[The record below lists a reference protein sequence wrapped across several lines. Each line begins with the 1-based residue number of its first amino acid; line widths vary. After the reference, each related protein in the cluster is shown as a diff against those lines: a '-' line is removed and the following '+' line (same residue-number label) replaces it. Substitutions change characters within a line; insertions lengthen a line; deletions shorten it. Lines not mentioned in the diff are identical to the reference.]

1 MEADLNGDCVRQTF
15 VDKEVPVNASLP
27 IMIIS
32 QMFFLFQ
39 RDDILDIQALSNGI
53 SVSSSH
59 LSMPSRGIN
68 SPPK

>member
-32 QMFFLFQ
+32 QMFFLFM
-39 RDDILDIQALSNGI
+39 RDDILDIQALEQRNQRF
-53 SVSSSH
+53 SSH
-59 LSMPSRGIN
+59 LSMPSRE
-68 SPPK
+68 